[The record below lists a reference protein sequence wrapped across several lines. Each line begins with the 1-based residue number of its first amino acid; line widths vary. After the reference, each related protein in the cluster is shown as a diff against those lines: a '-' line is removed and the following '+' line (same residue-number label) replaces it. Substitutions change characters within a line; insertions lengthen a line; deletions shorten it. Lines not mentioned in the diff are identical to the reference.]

1 MAPKQKTRTII
12 VNGTEHEW
20 PDKKISYQDVVNLAY
35 DGNPPSGDNIT
46 FTVAYFK
53 GQSGQ
58 EGFLNPES
66 KPVNVRKG
74 MQFRV
79 KHSTRS

>member
-1 MAPKQKTRTII
+1 MATKLKTRIII
-12 VNGTEHEW
+12 VNGTEHDW
-20 PDKKISYQDVVNLAY
+20 PDKKISYEEVVGLAY
-35 DGNPPSGDNIT
+35 DGNPPSGENIT
-46 FTVAYFK
+46 FTVTYFK